1 MWPWCDLVAFT
12 SAPDCLLHS
21 VQSKLLWACACRL
34 PDGDSAP
41 FCIRSHLNDCEVD
54 LKTSRQ
60 IRDFPPQR
68 FSSGHTKGLPIGIIL
83 SFVLLTSMKLPSL
96 VYVLLNFCLTFFL
109 LYIVTIL
116 GDDAYLV
123 KVLSSLVEDTLSSP
137 SWNGYNWQWVQ
148 KGCCCSVLGCIST
161 FEIMFTAEESS
172 VIYWGVAGNLQE
184 RLCFNQIN
192 KFIHLALSV
201 FECLCWL
208 VRYTAHLVTF
218 FFFFFVHNLLSSS
231 PSLEPL
237 LLFLHHINCLLLML
251 NRELVAFL

>member
-1 MWPWCDLVAFT
+1 MWPWCDLVAFHLCSWR
-12 SAPDCLLHS
+12 SAAFS
-21 VQSKLLWACACRL
+21 SGKLWACACML
-34 PDGDSAP
+34 PDGDGAP

-123 KVLSSLVEDTLSSP
+123 KVLSSLVEDALSSP
-137 SWNGYNWQWVQ
+137 SWNGYNWRRVQ
-148 KGCCCSVLGCIST
+148 KGCCCSVLGCTVHLKSCLQLKKAVLFTVWRLET
-161 FEIMFTAEESS
+161 FRNGCASIRLINSFTSHW
-172 VIYWGVAGNLQE
+172 VY
-184 RLCFNQIN
+184 
-192 KFIHLALSV
+192 LSV
-201 FECLCWL
+201 FADWCDIQLTWS
-208 VRYTAHLVTF
+208 HF
-218 FFFFFVHNLLSSS
+218 FCSQPAVIITIIRTIIALS
-231 PSLEPL
+231 PSYK
-237 LLFLHHINCLLLML
+237 LFT
-251 NRELVAFL
+251 ADAQ

>member
-1 MWPWCDLVAFT
+1 MWPWCDLVAFHQCSWL
-12 SAPDCLLHS
+12 SAAFSSVKIVVSLCMQVTRRRWCTFLYQESLEWLKLTLKHQGISLL
-21 VQSKLLWACACRL
+21 R
-34 PDGDSAP
+34 D
-41 FCIRSHLNDCEVD
+41 SHLATQKASPLGYLVICSPNFYEVA
-54 LKTSRQ
+54 
-60 IRDFPPQR
+60 FPCVC
-68 FSSGHTKGLPIGIIL
+68 
-83 SFVLLTSMKLPSL
+83 FVKI
-96 VYVLLNFCLTFFL
+96 CLTFFL

-116 GDDAYLV
+116 GDDAYPV

-184 RLCFNQIN
+184 RLCFDQIN

-208 VRYTAHLVTF
+208 VQYTAHFVTF
-218 FFFFFVHNLLSSS
+218 IFFCSQPAVIITIIRTIIALS
-231 PSLEPL
+231 PSYK
-237 LLFLHHINCLLLML
+237 LFT
-251 NRELVAFL
+251 ADAQ